1 MNYFDQYVKGQNGGS
16 RVAIT
21 RLGRIYGNTVL
32 RSIREQKNTSNL
44 KGTVPDAVQPA
55 SLANIEMDRSTGPK
69 VDAYAF
75 PNANLI
81 EVKLKAEV
89 SLSDQN
95 NSGQL
100 PKMIDYLSN
109 LKGGFVNG
117 EYNANIK
124 PSDMGVAAL
133 TIITPANGV
142 IAKDVLDYATKNR
155 VVIFQRTTEVM
166 DGNDNRM
173 RVGGGIQLNSIL
185 PFNTQ
190 TFSNETSREINWNVR

>member
-1 MNYFDQYVKGQNGGS
+1 
-16 RVAIT
+16 
-21 RLGRIYGNTVL
+21 
-32 RSIREQKNTSNL
+32 
-44 KGTVPDAVQPA
+44 
-55 SLANIEMDRSTGPK
+55 MDRSTGPK

-142 IAKDVLDYATKNR
+142 IAKDVLDYATKNS